1 VRTCVVG
8 AGGRE
13 HALAL
18 ALSVLG
24 PVVVAPGNPGMAGHW
39 RRQASPTDVAVVDAD
54 PTTLDADFFVIGPE
68 APLAAG
74 LADQLRAGGRVVLG
88 PGAAGARLEASKVW
102 MKEVLDAAG
111 VPTARWRAV
120 ETLDEAQRAL
130 DELGGPWAIK
140 TDGLAAGKGVL
151 VTSDRD
157 QAVADAEAKL
167 SGRAFGDAGRRLV
180 IEEALS
186 GPELSVLV
194 VTDGE
199 RAVALPPAR
208 DAKRLLDGDAG
219 PNTGGMGAFSPV
231 PDADDD
237 LVAQVVEGSALPVL
251 DELRRRGVDYR
262 GVLFVGLMLTSA
274 GPVVLELNVRLGD
287 PEAQAVLARSG
298 PEAAEALLQ
307 AARGRLEVESVP
319 ARGSALCVVAAA
331 PGYPV
336 APRLGE
342 PISGIEGPDGAEG
355 VPGVQVLHAGTA
367 CDAEG
372 RLVAVGGRVLDVVA
386 THDDGIAA
394 ARDAAYRAL
403 GRLVFPGGQW
413 RGDIG
418 CSAGDSSLQGAAR

>member
-1 VRTCVVG
+1 MRTCVVG
-8 AGGRE
+8 TGGRE

-18 ALSVLG
+18 ALSTLG
-24 PVVVAPGNPGMAGHW
+24 PVVVAPGNAGMAGRW
-39 RRQASPTDVAVVDAD
+39 RHHPSPTDVAVVDAS
-54 PTTLDADFFVIGPE
+54 PASVDADLFVIGPE

-74 LADQLRAGGRVVLG
+74 LADELRAAGRLVLG

-102 MKEVLDAAG
+102 MKEVLDSAG
-111 VPTARWRAV
+111 VRSARWHAV
-120 ETLDEAQRAL
+120 TSLEEAARAL
-130 DELGGPWAIK
+130 DDLGGPWAVK

-151 VTSDRD
+151 VTADREE
-157 QAVADAEAKL
+157 ALADAEAKL

-199 RAVALPPAR
+199 RAVPLPPAR

-231 PDADDD
+231 PEVGED
-237 LVAQVVEGSALPVL
+237 LVSAVVEGSALPVL

-262 GVLFVGLMLTSA
+262 GVLFVGLMLTPA
-274 GPVVLELNVRLGD
+274 GPAVLELNVRLGD

-298 PEAAEALLQ
+298 PEAAEAFVQ
-307 AARGRLEVESVP
+307 AARGRLEVETVA

-331 PGYPV
+331 PGYPAAARV
-336 APRLGE
+336 GD
-342 PISGIEGPDGAEG
+342 PISGVEGPDGAEG
-355 VPGVQVLHAGTA
+355 VPGVVVLHAGTA
-367 CDAEG
+367 CDSSG
-372 RLVAVGGRVLDVVA
+372 RLVASGGRVLDVVA
-386 THDDGIAA
+386 THEDGIAS

-403 GRLVFPGGQW
+403 GRLDFPGGQW
-413 RGDIG
+413 RRDIG
-418 CSAGDSSLQGAAR
+418 RSAGRPSLHEAAR

>member
-1 VRTCVVG
+1 MRTCVVG

-24 PVVVAPGNPGMAGHW
+24 PVVVAPGNAGMAGRW
-39 RRQASPTDVAVVDAD
+39 RHRPSPTDVAVTDVPPASVEAD
-54 PTTLDADFFVIGPE
+54 LFVIGPE

-74 LADQLRAGGRVVLG
+74 LADELRAAGRLVLG

-120 ETLDEAQRAL
+120 TTVDEAARAL
-130 DELGGPWAIK
+130 DDLGGPWAVK

-151 VTSDRD
+151 VTADRD
-157 QAVADAEAKL
+157 EALADAVAKL

-180 IEEALS
+180 IEEALR

-194 VTDGE
+194 VTDGD

-208 DAKRLLDGDAG
+208 DVKRLLDGDLG

-231 PDADDD
+231 PDVGDE
-237 LVAQVVEGSALPVL
+237 VVPSVMEGVVRPVL
-251 DELRRRGVDYR
+251 DELRSRRVDYR

-274 GPVVLELNVRLGD
+274 GPMVLELNVRLGD
-287 PEAQAVLARSG
+287 PEAQAVLARTG
-298 PEAAEALLQ
+298 PEAAEAFVQ
-307 AARGRLEVESVP
+307 AARGRLEIESIP

-331 PGYPV
+331 PGYPS
-336 APRLGE
+336 APQLGG
-342 PISGIEGPDGAEG
+342 PIGGVEGPDGAEG
-355 VPGVQVLHAGTA
+355 VPGVRVLHAGTE
-367 CDAEG
+367 CDPSG
-372 RLVAVGGRVLDVVA
+372 RLVVSGGRVLDVVA
-386 THDDGIAA
+386 THREGIAE
-394 ARDAAYRAL
+394 ARNAAYAAL
-403 GRLVFPGGQW
+403 ERLDFPGGQW
-413 RGDIG
+413 RRDIG
-418 CSAGDSSLQGAAR
+418 RSANSPSLHEAAR